1 MGKDD
6 SIVQLEHKIK
16 LLDKCCS
23 DVADLS
29 KKFDVLST
37 KSNFWDNKA
46 SKEDVAIAKSDL
58 NNLIENMKRNSE
70 ILKEDIDIQKQEINS
85 LNDVTKKLTSLQAET
100 NQTDKNES
108 ISSALESR
116 VTAGMAQLENKM
128 AIFEASRK
136 EMNNKLTDL
145 SSKQQKLNEECGGI
159 SEVK

>member
-1 MGKDD
+1 
-6 SIVQLEHKIK
+6 
-16 LLDKCCS
+16 
-23 DVADLS
+23 
-29 KKFDVLST
+29 
-37 KSNFWDNKA
+37 
-46 SKEDVAIAKSDL
+46 
-58 NNLIENMKRNSE
+58 MKRNSE
-70 ILKEDIDIQKQEINS
+70 ILKEEIDIQKHEINS
-85 LNDVTKKLTSLQAET
+85 LNDVTKKLTSLQTET

-159 SEVK
+159 SEVKQKLNSKSEIWDNKAEMKNIE